1 MYECVEWSLNCIWLG
16 SIYRVVTPHV
26 NVRIWSD
33 TWVKILIPAPCC
45 LICFNPVAY
54 LLLLE
59 SLKHREAAKTYYSR
73 NSGPVLVAILIKA
86 WGTFYVIEC
95 DILDGLSVRRPNIKG
110 VHSQKPLCIGY
121 YRCGIDSKI
130 KLLASYAIVV
140 WVCRAIKLSTE
151 NH

>member
-1 MYECVEWSLNCIWLG
+1 LYECVEWSLNCIWLG

-33 TWVKILIPAPCC
+33 TWVKILIPA
-45 LICFNPVAY
+45 
-54 LLLLE
+54 
-59 SLKHREAAKTYYSR
+59 LKHREAAKTYYSR